1 MVLEKFKNEILGSST
16 RIAPVK
22 VCVIGGAGFIG
33 SNLVDKL
40 IQQGY
45 QVLVLDNFVS
55 GSKENINEKAE
66 WIEFDI
72 RDDYQK
78 LAKILKEHQIQDVYH
93 LAAEPYIPE
102 CFERP
107 KEFFEVNAVGTLN
120 VLMACKEAKIRKLM
134 YYSSS
139 EVYGSWPGKISEKT
153 PTNPHSTYAVSKLAG
168 DRLCFTF
175 FKEHNLPV
183 IILRQFNCFSG
194 DTDVLTP
201 DGIRKIKDLKVGD
214 KIYTLNPE
222 TFEVE
227 IDEVVDTQERLADRV
242 FQVKHKFLDYIITA
256 DHKLFLK
263 NHHRNNFHFYTLE
276 ELLTKNNQYNFPI
289 HKPLKGTKT
298 IDEKKLKLLAWYISE
313 GYLYPPYEIRI
324 CQSEKS
330 PYYQEIVDL
339 IRSFKGTLTI
349 TPKYLALSDRELCEW
364 VSQAGKGACNKRI
377 PEFVFQLKYEL
388 RKLFQDTL
396 MKGDGNKKKNR
407 YSTCSW
413 QLAQDFARLCLINGQ
428 SVCIRK
434 EKYNSFGKERV
445 IYRIHFDRKSQ
456 YSLKT
461 KKHIKPLHIEMPV
474 YDITAKKNHIIF
486 AGRNGKFN
494 WIGQCYGPRETHEYV
509 IPEIISQLSKSNVVV
524 LGNVKAKRDF
534 IYVEDAVE
542 MAIELMKYG
551 KPGEIYNLGSGRF
564 YAIDWLAFKIA
575 EIMGKKIELRID
587 PKKFRPYDVEKLW
600 CDNSK
605 ICKTIKRRPRTP
617 IEEGLK
623 KTIDWYYQN
632 GQKWGFEK

>member
-107 KEFFEVNAVGTLN
+107 KEFFEVNANGTLN

-183 IILRQFNCFSG
+183 IILRQFN
-194 DTDVLTP
+194 T
-201 DGIRKIKDLKVGD
+201 
-214 KIYTLNPE
+214 Y
-222 TFEVE
+222 
-227 IDEVVDTQERLADRV
+227 
-242 FQVKHKFLDYIITA
+242 
-256 DHKLFLK
+256 
-263 NHHRNNFHFYTLE
+263 
-276 ELLTKNNQYNFPI
+276 
-289 HKPLKGTKT
+289 
-298 IDEKKLKLLAWYISE
+298 
-313 GYLYPPYEIRI
+313 
-324 CQSEKS
+324 
-330 PYYQEIVDL
+330 
-339 IRSFKGTLTI
+339 
-349 TPKYLALSDRELCEW
+349 
-364 VSQAGKGACNKRI
+364 
-377 PEFVFQLKYEL
+377 
-388 RKLFQDTL
+388 
-396 MKGDGNKKKNR
+396 
-407 YSTCSW
+407 
-413 QLAQDFARLCLINGQ
+413 
-428 SVCIRK
+428 
-434 EKYNSFGKERV
+434 
-445 IYRIHFDRKSQ
+445 
-456 YSLKT
+456 
-461 KKHIKPLHIEMPV
+461 
-474 YDITAKKNHIIF
+474 
-486 AGRNGKFN
+486 GR
-494 WIGQCYGPRETHEYV
+494 RETHEYV

-587 PKKFRPYDVEKLW
+587 SKKFRPYDVEKLW